1 MLAVKLYLRGGG
13 GGGGV
18 SPRIKFN
25 FARLRSVFRAISEYY
40 FCGIR
45 SPIDIMESKSDKLA
59 KHVAYN

>member
-1 MLAVKLYLRGGG
+1 MVYVGGKAILEGGG
-13 GGGGV
+13 G
-18 SPRIKFN
+18 
-25 FARLRSVFRAISEYY
+25 VFRAISEYY